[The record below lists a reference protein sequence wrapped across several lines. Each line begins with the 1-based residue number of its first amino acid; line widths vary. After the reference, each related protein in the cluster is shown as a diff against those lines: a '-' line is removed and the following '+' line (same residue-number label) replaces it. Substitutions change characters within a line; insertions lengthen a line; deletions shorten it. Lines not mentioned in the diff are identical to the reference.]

1 MSNQTFYVDPSYTAA
16 ITGKTH
22 ATTGEVLNYGVNAFA
37 VLNEAVPAL
46 HSGDSLY
53 INGLTSDISVAVP
66 VSLHLTDSTAPV
78 LAVGPVAA
86 ETTASG
92 ALGRP
97 RGMEW
102 GGRRAEGSGWG
113 THVYLWRIHFDIWQ
127 N

>member
-1 MSNQTFYVDPSYTAA
+1 MPSQTIYVDPSYTAA

-92 ALGRP
+92 ALDI
-97 RGMEW
+97 
-102 GGRRAEGSGWG
+102 AILGSTIAAGKPFS
-113 THVYLWRIHFDIWQ
+113 LKL
-127 N
+127 